1 MHKSLIRLVVVGAL
15 LAAFAMVGTAS
26 ASAASTSCEA
36 SGKIKLSPGLSN
48 TPTVQNVQV
57 KGNLTNCASVES
69 EVTSGKFQLH
79 FKTAEPID
87 CATLKT
93 AGVGAASEENKIMLK
108 WAGGMGN
115 SQGPAS
121 LLITEEPAAAL
132 TGSITSGPFEGGAVS
147 GSLSQSYTGGATCG
161 EGKGKK
167 KPKKVSKGSV
177 SGTIAVS

>member
-1 MHKSLIRLVVVGAL
+1 MIRLVVVGAL

-36 SGKIKLSPGLSN
+36 SGKIKLSPGLTN
-48 TPTVQNVQV
+48 TPTTQNVQV
-57 KGNLTNCASVES
+57 KGTLTNCTSVES

-93 AGVGAASEENKIMLK
+93 VGVGAAAEENKIILK
-108 WAGGMGN
+108 WGSAGN

-121 LLITEEPAAAL
+121 LLITEEPGAAL
-132 TGSITSGPFEGGAVS
+132 TGSITSGPFEGGTVS
-147 GSLSQSYTGGATCG
+147 GSLSQKYTGGATCG
-161 EGKGKK
+161 ESSGKK
-167 KPKKVSKGSV
+167 KGKKVSKGTAT
-177 SGTIAVS
+177 GTIAVS

>member
-1 MHKSLIRLVVVGAL
+1 MRKSIIRLAVVGAL
-15 LAAFAMVGTAS
+15 LAAFALVGTAS

-48 TPTVQNVQV
+48 NPTVQNVEI
-57 KGNLTNCASVES
+57 KGSLTNCTSIES
-69 EVTSGKFQLH
+69 TVTSGAFQVH
-79 FKTAEPID
+79 FKTAEPIS

-93 AGVGAASEENKIMLK
+93 AGVGAAPEENKIILK
-108 WAGGMGN
+108 WAGAGN
-115 SQGPAS
+115 SQGTAS
-121 LLITEEPAAAL
+121 LLITEEPAPAL

-147 GSLSQSYTGGATCG
+147 GSLSQSYTGGPTCG
-161 EGKGKK
+161 VGHGKK